1 MIALRLSV
9 SRFSVSAVLLRGVTP
24 SLYYITYLLLDSYR
38 FKKEVVT
45 PLVTPETRETVKRF
59 SLLVCLPLHTE
70 WFPVL
75 IFKDQFPQHFLCDGA
90 SLLQQFL
97 RQQRKLVFVEREAEV
112 PPAVP
117 AVRQRTV
124 VVAEEGLLPDALL
137 VLLHVDVAVAHQLHV
152 EVSTNRLHLRILAA
166 HKVHRVQ
173 PVLQLAVVHHTLQR
187 YLSLSRNL
195 NLSHS
200 YSSYRLSLTISL
212 ATMS

>member
-1 MIALRLSV
+1 MFALRLSV
-9 SRFSVSAVLLRGVTP
+9 SRFSVSLLYLQGFI
-24 SLYYITYLLLDSYR
+24 LFIYYITYLLLDSYK
-38 FKKEVVT
+38 FKREVLP
-45 PLVTPETRETVKRF
+45 PLMTPETLETLKRF
-59 SLLVCLPLHTE
+59 NLLPLHSE

-117 AVRQRTV
+117 SVRQRTV